1 MKLTVKEMVLIAFGA
16 ALMAVFSQISFPL
29 PFTTVPITLQVFG
42 VVVISVILEEKISTA
57 SMIIFALLGA
67 IGVPVYSNFSAGAGV
82 LFGATGGYI
91 LGFIFMAYIVG
102 VAASKNNKLVLFL
115 GTYIGLAIEYV
126 FGVMQL
132 KLVLN
137 LTFSEALIAGVYP
150 FIIKDLVVTA
160 LGIMVA
166 LIVKKRLKKVV
177 KLGVK
182 A

>member
-1 MKLTVKEMVLIAFGA
+1 
-16 ALMAVFSQISFPL
+16 
-29 PFTTVPITLQVFG
+29 
-42 VVVISVILEEKISTA
+42 
-57 SMIIFALLGA
+57 
-67 IGVPVYSNFSAGAGV
+67 
-82 LFGATGGYI
+82 
-91 LGFIFMAYIVG
+91 
-102 VAASKNNKLVLFL
+102 
-115 GTYIGLAIEYV
+115 
-126 FGVMQL
+126 MQL
-132 KLVLN
+132 RDNKLVLN